1 MNKICF
7 ILLTLIIGYNSCYSQ
22 LSISS
27 TPNGIVSIA
36 YGGSGDYSLYDPLL
50 EPTIY
55 VYVWVPEEMNSL
67 TQLYRDQWF
76 DSLSLT
82 TITWNETESKFS
94 GTMDL
99 NLHDFI
105 DTGGIIPTATTVLD
119 FQLILRDQT
128 GDVDRQSDDLLA
140 SNYGFSNATLPVE
153 EFSKNPITL
162 NLIKNNLEIKGLEFN
177 QKFQLNIYD
186 INGRLHKKLNEK
198 SSLNLDDL
206 SPSIYVLKLK
216 TENNIIINKKIIK
229 V

>member
-1 MNKICF
+1 MKKIYF
-7 ILLTLIIGYNSCYSQ
+7 ILLILFIGYNSYSQ
-22 LSISS
+22 IALSS
-27 TPNGIVSIA
+27 TANGIVSITYNDA
-36 YGGSGDYSLYDPLL
+36 ANSWDLYDPLSDIDIHL
-50 EPTIY
+50 HI
-55 VYVWVPEEMNSL
+55 WIDNIMNSL
-67 TQLYRDQWF
+67 NIYYQDEWTNPA
-76 DSLSLT
+76 SLIKLT
-82 TITWNETESKFS
+82 WDGSDWVGTI
-94 GTMDL
+94 DL
-99 NLHDFI
+99 NTHDF
-105 DTGGIIPTATTVLD
+105 TNSGNIIPTGTVVMD
-119 FQLILRDQT
+119 FNFALRSFD
-128 GDVDRQSDDLLA
+128 GLNKSADLLA

-153 EFSKNPITL
+153 EFSKNSITL